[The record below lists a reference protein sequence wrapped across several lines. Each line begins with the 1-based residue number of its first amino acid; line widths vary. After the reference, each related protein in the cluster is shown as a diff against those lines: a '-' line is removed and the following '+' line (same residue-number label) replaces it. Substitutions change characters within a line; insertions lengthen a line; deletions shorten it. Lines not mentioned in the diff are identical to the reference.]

1 MSKNLCQFSKRE
13 NRDLIC
19 TLSSDKRGCKYT
31 RYCVSDSKYWCSDK
45 FSSCERRKKEMERIE
60 NEKKY
65 SNSEK
70 NYNNYKKNKK
80 SYDEKKE
87 TESIVETA
95 KEEVAT
101 VEETVNLVT
110 LSGEVVGTISDKKED
125 INKIDEVVSKEEV
138 AKTINPNRKR
148 RSPTLR
154 KIFY

>member
-60 NEKKY
+60 NEKRY

-95 KEEVAT
+95 KEEVAA
-101 VEETVNLVT
+101 VEEAVNLFNLTGKAV
-110 LSGEVVGTISDKKED
+110 EVNNEKKED
-125 INKIDEVVSKEEV
+125 INKTAEVVSKEEV

-148 RSPTLR
+148 RSPTLK